1 MAIQCADYLWEELQ
15 GYAQPLSMAGHT
27 LALTAVVG
35 EPLANCL
42 WESANFGYVLVVPDA
57 VAAALPVECRTL
69 AVMTTQ
75 PLSQETFQALRQVQ
89 RQYNQ
94 ADPDYYDSVASR
106 VDREEEY
113 AATSTMTVFPLFY
126 LALVLTLTAAA
137 ILTVQ
142 QLSETARY
150 RQQFTLLHKLGMDR
164 REMVQA
170 LRRQFAIYYTMPAVP
185 PGAHRGALYPEP
197 GPGGGAGDH
206 GGAVPAGSAGPAD
219 LGAVLCHLSAVYPA
233 GLPQFETECAAGGMR
248 RRPEPR
254 EGSGRRCLSQT
265 KGGGLVDLSPP
276 TPYNKREHTP
286 QGEKETAMIRLEC
299 DYAEGAHERVLRR
312 LFETNL
318 EQTPGYGEDAYCAQA
333 RARIRALCENEAL
346 DVHFLVGGTQTNTTV
361 IAAALR
367 PHQGVIA
374 AASGH
379 INVHETGA
387 IEATGHKVLAVPS
400 ADGKLT
406 ALDVRRVWEA
416 HWQDET
422 REHMVQPG
430 MVYLSQPTENGT
442 LYALAELDDLWQT
455 CQDCGLFLYVDGA
468 RLGYA
473 S

>member
-1 MAIQCADYLWEELQ
+1 
-15 GYAQPLSMAGHT
+15 
-27 LALTAVVG
+27 
-35 EPLANCL
+35 
-42 WESANFGYVLVVPDA
+42 
-57 VAAALPVECRTL
+57 
-69 AVMTTQ
+69 
-75 PLSQETFQALRQVQ
+75 
-89 RQYNQ
+89 
-94 ADPDYYDSVASR
+94 
-106 VDREEEY
+106 
-113 AATSTMTVFPLFY
+113 
-126 LALVLTLTAAA
+126 
-137 ILTVQ
+137 
-142 QLSETARY
+142 
-150 RQQFTLLHKLGMDR
+150 
-164 REMVQA
+164 
-170 LRRQFAIYYTMPAVP
+170 
-185 PGAHRGALYPEP
+185 
-197 GPGGGAGDH
+197 
-206 GGAVPAGSAGPAD
+206 
-219 LGAVLCHLSAVYPA
+219 
-233 GLPQFETECAAGGMR
+233 
-248 RRPEPR
+248 
-254 EGSGRRCLSQT
+254 
-265 KGGGLVDLSPP
+265 
-276 TPYNKREHTP
+276 
-286 QGEKETAMIRLEC
+286 MIRLEC

-442 LYALAELDDLWQT
+442 LYSLAELDDLWQT

-468 RLGYA
+468 RLGYGLMSPA
-473 S
+473 CDMTLPDLARRCDAFYLGGTKQGLLFGEALVLAHPALQRDFRYHLKQHGGMLAKGRLLGVQFEAMLEDGLYFDLARRADRLALDLRRALEERGYAMLYDSPTNQQYPILPDELVEHLEADFAFSFWKKVDQDHTAVRLCTSWATEPAAIQALIQAVDRWEEG